1 MKKIILLALFVLS
14 INSCNKDDDDGC
26 TCNARYLT
34 SDGGQ
39 FFVPKQPIDC
49 DTRQPTQ
56 TAPSG
61 FFAGCTD

>member
-14 INSCNKDDDDGC
+14 INSCNKDDDDEC
-26 TCNARYLT
+26 TCNAKYLT
-34 SDGGQ
+34 GNGQ

-49 DTRQPTQ
+49 DTRQPKKLH
-56 TAPSG
+56 PSG